1 MKKRILIVDDDPA
14 ITASLSLLSKHAGFH
29 SDVADG
35 PKSAFKLLEHNNYDL
50 LLQDMNFSRK
60 TDGAEGM
67 AMLRKVKTDF
77 PHLPVVLIT
86 AWGSVSLA
94 VEGMRAGASDFV
106 TKPFSNEQILH
117 SINAVLGLAKA
128 YAQAK
133 GESPRSRAELDKNF
147 DFSRIIGNDTSLLN
161 MLNIMT
167 RISRTD
173 ASVLILG
180 ESGTGKEL
188 IAEAIH
194 YNSERKDAPFVKVNI
209 GGVSASLFDSEMFG
223 HVRGAFTDA
232 RHSRAGRFEFAE
244 GGTIFLDEIG
254 DIDLDRQVKLLRV
267 LQDRT
272 YEVLGSSKTRT
283 VNARV
288 ISATNRD
295 LTRMVEA
302 GEFREDLFYRLNLIT
317 IQIPP
322 LRERL
327 NDIVPLIEHF
337 LDKIGKVYKQDRITI
352 SQEAINKLK
361 RLKWPGNIRELKQ
374 VIERAVLLSNSPI
387 LDREDIDRALAMQL
401 DDNSGP
407 KLPDVGSMTL
417 EEMERAMIEKSMIQH
432 NNNVGKVAEVLG
444 ISRAAVY
451 RRLEKY
457 GFKL

>member
-1 MKKRILIVDDDPA
+1 MNKRLLIVDDDPA
-14 ITASLSLLSKHAGFH
+14 ITASLSLLSKHAGFY
-29 SDVADG
+29 SDTAEG
-35 PKSAFKLLEHNNYDL
+35 PESAFKLLDQNRYDL

-77 PHLPVVLIT
+77 PHLPVILIT

-94 VEGMRAGASDFV
+94 VEGMRAGATDFV
-106 TKPFSNEQILH
+106 TKPFTNEQILH
-117 SINAVLGLAKA
+117 SIHTVLGLAKA
-128 YAQAK
+128 YARAEGDQ
-133 GESPRSRAELDKNF
+133 PRSRAELDSDF
-147 DFSRIIGNDTSLLN
+147 DFSEIIGNDPALLN

-173 ASVLILG
+173 ASVLIMG

-194 YNSERKDAPFVKVNI
+194 HNSERKNAPFVKVNI

-223 HVRGAFTDA
+223 HVKGAFTDA
-232 RHSRAGRFEFAE
+232 KHSRTGRFELAE

-283 VNARV
+283 VNARI

-295 LTRMVEA
+295 LMKMVETD
-302 GEFREDLFYRLNLIT
+302 EFREDLFYRLNLIT
-317 IQIPP
+317 LQVPP
-322 LRERL
+322 LRDRP
-327 NDIVPLIEHF
+327 NDLVPLTDYF
-337 LDKIGKVYKQDRITI
+337 LDKIGKVYKQDRLTM
-352 SQEAINKLK
+352 SQAAIDRLK

-374 VIERAVLLSNSPI
+374 VIERAVLLSNSST
-387 LDREDIDRALAMQL
+387 LDHNDIDRALAMQP
-401 DDNSGP
+401 DDGSP
-407 KLPDVGSMTL
+407 RLPDVGSMTL
-417 EEMERAMIEKSMIQH
+417 EEMERAMIEKSMVQY
-432 NNNVGKVAEVLG
+432 NNNVGKVAEALG

-451 RRLEKY
+451 RRLEKF
-457 GFKL
+457 GIKT

>member
-29 SDVADG
+29 SDTADR
-35 PKSAFKLLEHNNYDL
+35 PENAYNLLDQNRYDL
-50 LLQDMNFSRK
+50 LLQDMNFSRR
-60 TDGAEGM
+60 TDGSEGM

-77 PHLPVVLIT
+77 SHLPVILIT

-106 TKPFSNEQILH
+106 TKPFTNEQILH
-117 SINAVLGLAKA
+117 SIKTVLGLAKA
-128 YAQAK
+128 YARAEGDQ
-133 GESPRSRAELDKNF
+133 PRSRAELDRDF
-147 DFSRIIGNDTSLLN
+147 DFSEIIGNDPALLN

-173 ASVLILG
+173 ASVLIMG

-194 YNSERKDAPFVKVNI
+194 HNSERKDAPFVKVNI

-232 RHSRAGRFEFAE
+232 KQSRAGRFELAE

-295 LTRMVEA
+295 LMKMVEA
-302 GEFREDLFYRLNLIT
+302 DEFREDLFYRLNLIT
-317 IQIPP
+317 LRVPP

-327 NDIVPLIEHF
+327 GDLVPLTDYF
-337 LDKIGKVYKQDRITI
+337 LDKIGKVYRQDRLTI
-352 SQEAINKLK
+352 SQAAIDRLK

-374 VIERAVLLSNSPI
+374 VIERAVLLSNSPT
-387 LDREDIDRALAMQL
+387 LDRNDIDRALAMQP
-401 DDNSGP
+401 DDVSSP

-417 EEMERAMIEKSMIQH
+417 EEMERAMIEKSMVQY

-444 ISRAAVY
+444 LSRAAVY
-451 RRLEKY
+451 RRLEKF
-457 GFKL
+457 GIKP

>member
-29 SDVADG
+29 SDIADG
-35 PKSAFKLLEHNNYDL
+35 PESAFRLLDQHRYDL

-67 AMLRKVKTDF
+67 AMLRKVKIDF
-77 PHLPVVLIT
+77 PHLPVILIT

-94 VEGMRAGASDFV
+94 VDGMRAGASDFV
-106 TKPFSNEQILH
+106 TKPFTNEQILH
-117 SINAVLGLAKA
+117 SVNTVLGLAKA
-128 YAQAK
+128 YARAQ
-133 GESPRSRAELDKNF
+133 GDQPRSRAELDKDF
-147 DFSRIIGNDTSLLN
+147 DFSEIIGNDPALLN

-173 ASVLILG
+173 ASVLIMG

-194 YNSERKDAPFVKVNI
+194 YNSERKGAPFVKVNI

-223 HVRGAFTDA
+223 HVKGAFTDA
-232 RHSRAGRFEFAE
+232 KHSRTGRFELAE

-272 YEVLGSSKTRT
+272 YEVLGSSKTWT

-295 LTRMVEA
+295 LMKMVEA
-302 GEFREDLFYRLNLIT
+302 DEFREDLFYRLNLIT
-317 IQIPP
+317 LRVPP

-327 NDIVPLIEHF
+327 GDLVPLTDYF
-337 LDKIGKVYKQDRITI
+337 LDKIGKVYKQDRLTI
-352 SQEAINKLK
+352 SQAAIDRLK
-361 RLKWPGNIRELKQ
+361 SLKWPGNIRELKQ
-374 VIERAVLLSNSPI
+374 VIERAVLLSNSQT
-387 LDREDIDRALAMQL
+387 LDRDDMDRALAMQP
-401 DDNSGP
+401 DDVSRP

-417 EEMERAMIEKSMIQH
+417 EEMEWTMIEKAMVQY

-451 RRLEKY
+451 RRLEKF
-457 GFKL
+457 GIKP

>member
-1 MKKRILIVDDDPA
+1 MMKKRLLIVDDDPA
-14 ITASLSLLSKHAGFH
+14 ITASLSLLSKHAGFQ
-29 SDVADG
+29 SDTVDG
-35 PKSAFKLLEHNNYDL
+35 PEGAFRLLDQNRYDL

-67 AMLRKVKTDF
+67 AMLWKVKADF
-77 PHLPVVLIT
+77 PHLPVILIT

-117 SINAVLGLAKA
+117 SIRSVLGLAKA
-128 YAQAK
+128 YAEA
-133 GESPRSRAELDKNF
+133 GGDRPHSRAELDRDF
-147 DFSRIIGNDTSLLN
+147 DFSEIIGNDSALLN
-161 MLNIMT
+161 ILNIMT

-194 YNSERKDAPFVKVNI
+194 QNSERKDAPFVKVNI

-232 RHSRAGRFEFAE
+232 KHNRAGRFELAE

-254 DIDLDRQVKLLRV
+254 DIDADRQVKLLRV

-295 LTRMVEA
+295 LMKMVEA
-302 GEFREDLFYRLNLIT
+302 DEFREDLFYRINLIT
-317 IQIPP
+317 LKVPP

-327 NDIVPLIEHF
+327 NDLVLLTEYF
-337 LDKIGKVYKQDRITI
+337 LDKIGKVYKQDRLAI
-352 SQEAINKLK
+352 SQAAID
-361 RLKWPGNIRELKQ
+361 RLKGLTWPGNIRELKQ
-374 VIERAVLLSNSPI
+374 VIERAVLLSNSPT
-387 LDREDIDRALAMQL
+387 LDRGDIDRALAMQP
-401 DDNSGP
+401 DDATP

-417 EEMERAMIEKSMIQH
+417 EEMERGMIEKAMVQY
-432 NNNVGKVAEVLG
+432 NNNVHHVAEALG
-444 ISRAAVY
+444 ISRPAVY
-451 RRLEKY
+451 RRLEKF
-457 GFKL
+457 GIKP

>member
-29 SDVADG
+29 SDIADG
-35 PKSAFKLLEHNNYDL
+35 PENAFRLLGQNSYDL

-67 AMLRKVKTDF
+67 AMLRKVKIDF
-77 PHLPVVLIT
+77 PHIPVILIT

-94 VEGMRAGASDFV
+94 VEGMQAGASDFV
-106 TKPFSNEQILH
+106 TKPFTNEQIIH
-117 SINAVLGLAKA
+117 SINTVLGLARA

-147 DFSRIIGNDTSLLN
+147 DFSRIIGNDAALLN

-173 ASVLILG
+173 ASVLILS

-223 HVRGAFTDA
+223 HVKGAFTDA
-232 RHSRAGRFEFAE
+232 RHSRAGRFELAE

-317 IQIPP
+317 LQIPP
-322 LRERL
+322 LRERPD
-327 NDIVPLIEHF
+327 DIVPLTEHF
-337 LDKIGKVYKQDRITI
+337 LDKIGKVYKQDRFTI
-352 SQEAINKLK
+352 SQAAINKLK

-374 VIERAVLLSNSPI
+374 VIERAVLLSNSPT
-387 LDREDIDRALAMQL
+387 LDREDIDRALAMQP

-407 KLPDVGSMTL
+407 RLPDVGSMTL
-417 EEMERAMIEKSMIQH
+417 EEMERAMIEKSMIQY
-432 NNNVGKVAEVLG
+432 NNNVIKVAEVLG

-451 RRLEKY
+451 RRLEKF
-457 GFKL
+457 GIKP

>member
-1 MKKRILIVDDDPA
+1 
-14 ITASLSLLSKHAGFH
+14 
-29 SDVADG
+29 
-35 PKSAFKLLEHNNYDL
+35 
-50 LLQDMNFSRK
+50 
-60 TDGAEGM
+60 
-67 AMLRKVKTDF
+67 
-77 PHLPVVLIT
+77 
-86 AWGSVSLA
+86 
-94 VEGMRAGASDFV
+94 
-106 TKPFSNEQILH
+106 
-117 SINAVLGLAKA
+117 
-128 YAQAK
+128 
-133 GESPRSRAELDKNF
+133 
-147 DFSRIIGNDTSLLN
+147 

-223 HVRGAFTDA
+223 HVKGAFTDA
-232 RHSRAGRFEFAE
+232 RHSRAGRFELAE

-317 IQIPP
+317 LQIPP
-322 LRERL
+322 LRERPD
-327 NDIVPLIEHF
+327 DIVPLTEHF
-337 LDKIGKVYKQDRITI
+337 LDKIGKVYKQDRFTI
-352 SQEAINKLK
+352 SQAAINKLK

-374 VIERAVLLSNSPI
+374 VIERAVLLSNSPT
-387 LDREDIDRALAMQL
+387 LDREDIDRALAMQP

-407 KLPDVGSMTL
+407 RLPDVGSMTL
-417 EEMERAMIEKSMIQH
+417 EEMERAMIEKSMIQY
-432 NNNVGKVAEVLG
+432 NNNVIKVAEVLG

-451 RRLEKY
+451 RRLEKF
-457 GFKL
+457 GIKP

>member
-1 MKKRILIVDDDPA
+1 MKKRLLIVDDDPA
-14 ITASLSLLSKHAGFH
+14 ITASLSLLSKHAGFQ
-29 SDVADG
+29 SDTVDG
-35 PKSAFKLLEHNNYDL
+35 PEGAFNLLAQNRYDL

-67 AMLRKVKTDF
+67 TMLRKVKTDF
-77 PHLPVVLIT
+77 PHLPVILIT

-117 SINAVLGLAKA
+117 SIRSVLGLAKA
-128 YAQAK
+128 YARAEGGQ
-133 GESPRSRAELDKNF
+133 PRSRADLDRDF
-147 DFSRIIGNDTSLLN
+147 DFSEIIGNDSALLN
-161 MLNIMT
+161 ILNIMT

-194 YNSERKDAPFVKVNI
+194 QNSERKDAPFVKVNI

-232 RHSRAGRFEFAE
+232 KHNRAGRFELAE

-254 DIDLDRQVKLLRV
+254 DIDADRQVKLLRV

-295 LTRMVEA
+295 LMKMVEA
-302 GEFREDLFYRLNLIT
+302 DEFREDLFYRINLIT
-317 IQIPP
+317 LKVPP

-327 NDIVPLIEHF
+327 NDLVLLTEYF
-337 LDKIGKVYKQDRITI
+337 LDKIGKVYKQDRLAI
-352 SQEAINKLK
+352 SQAAID
-361 RLKWPGNIRELKQ
+361 RLKGLTWPGNIRELKQ
-374 VIERAVLLSNSPI
+374 VIERAVLLSNSPT
-387 LDREDIDRALAMQL
+387 LDRGDIDRALAMQP
-401 DDNSGP
+401 DDATP

-417 EEMERAMIEKSMIQH
+417 EEMERGMIEKAMVQY
-432 NNNVGKVAEVLG
+432 NNNVHHVAEALG
-444 ISRAAVY
+444 ISRPAVY
-451 RRLEKY
+451 RRLEKF
-457 GFKL
+457 GIKP

>member
-1 MKKRILIVDDDPA
+1 MMKKRILIVDDDPA

-29 SDVADG
+29 SDIADK
-35 PKSAFKLLEHNNYDL
+35 PESAFNLLGQNRYDL

-67 AMLRKVKTDF
+67 AMLRKLKTDF
-77 PHLPVVLIT
+77 PHLPVILIT

-106 TKPFSNEQILH
+106 TKPFANEQILH
-117 SINAVLGLAKA
+117 SINTVLGLAKA
-128 YAQAK
+128 YAGTEGDQ
-133 GESPRSRAELDKNF
+133 PRSRAELDRDF
-147 DFSRIIGNDTSLLN
+147 DFSEIIGNDPALLN

-167 RISRTD
+167 RVSRTD
-173 ASVLILG
+173 ASVLIMG

-194 YNSERKDAPFVKVNI
+194 HNSERKDAPFVKVNI

-232 RHSRAGRFEFAE
+232 KHSRIGRFELAE

-272 YEVLGSSKTRT
+272 YEVLGSSKTKT

-295 LTRMVEA
+295 LMKMVEA
-302 GEFREDLFYRLNLIT
+302 DEFREDLLYRLNLIT
-317 IQIPP
+317 LRVPP

-327 NDIVPLIEHF
+327 GDLAPLTNYF
-337 LDKIGKVYKQDRITI
+337 LDKIGKVYRQDHLTM
-352 SQEAINKLK
+352 SQAAIDRLK

-374 VIERAVLLSNSPI
+374 VIERAVLLSNSPT
-387 LDREDIDRALAMQL
+387 LDRDDIDRALAMQP
-401 DDNSGP
+401 DDASP
-407 KLPDVGSMTL
+407 RFPDVGSMTL
-417 EEMERAMIEKSMIQH
+417 EEMERAMIEKSMIQY
-432 NNNVGKVAEVLG
+432 NNNVGKVAQVLG

-451 RRLEKY
+451 RRLEKF
-457 GFKL
+457 GIKP

>member
-29 SDVADG
+29 SDIADG
-35 PKSAFKLLEHNNYDL
+35 PESAFKLLGQNSYDL

-67 AMLRKVKTDF
+67 VMLRKVKTDF
-77 PHLPVVLIT
+77 PHLPVILIT

-106 TKPFSNEQILH
+106 TKPFTNEQILH
-117 SINAVLGLAKA
+117 SINTVLGLAKA

-133 GESPRSRAELDKNF
+133 GESPRSRTELDKSF
-147 DFSRIIGNDTSLLN
+147 DFSKIIGNDAALLN

-223 HVRGAFTDA
+223 HVKGAFTDA
-232 RHSRAGRFEFAE
+232 KHSRAGRFELAE

-295 LTRMVEA
+295 LTKMVEA
-302 GEFREDLFYRLNLIT
+302 GEFREDFFYRLNLIT
-317 IQIPP
+317 LQVPP
-322 LRERL
+322 LRERPG
-327 NDIVPLIEHF
+327 DIVPLTEHF
-337 LDKIGKVYKQDRITI
+337 LDKIGKVYKQDRFTI
-352 SQEAINKLK
+352 SQAAINTLK

-374 VIERAVLLSNSPI
+374 VIERAVLLSNSPT
-387 LDREDIDRALAMQL
+387 LDREDIDRALSMQP

-417 EEMERAMIEKSMIQH
+417 EEIERAMIEKSMIQF
-432 NNNVGKVAEVLG
+432 NNNVVKVAEVLG

-451 RRLEKY
+451 RRLEKF
-457 GFKL
+457 GIKQ

>member
-29 SDVADG
+29 SDTADR
-35 PKSAFKLLEHNNYDL
+35 PENAYNLLDQNRYDP

-67 AMLRKVKTDF
+67 AMLQKVKTDF
-77 PHLPVVLIT
+77 PHLPVILIT

-106 TKPFSNEQILH
+106 TKPFANEQILH
-117 SINAVLGLAKA
+117 SMNTVLGLAKA
-128 YAQAK
+128 YARAEGDQ
-133 GESPRSRAELDKNF
+133 PRSRAELDSDF
-147 DFSRIIGNDTSLLN
+147 DFSEIIGSDPALLN

-173 ASVLILG
+173 ASVLIMG

-194 YNSERKDAPFVKVNI
+194 HNSERKNAPFVKVNI

-232 RHSRAGRFEFAE
+232 KHRRTGRFELAE

-295 LTRMVEA
+295 LMKMVEA
-302 GEFREDLFYRLNLIT
+302 NEFREDLFYRLNLIT
-317 IQIPP
+317 LRVPP

-327 NDIVPLIEHF
+327 GDLVLLTEYF
-337 LDKIGKVYKQDRITI
+337 LDKIGKVYRQDHLTM
-352 SQEAINKLK
+352 SQAAID
-361 RLKWPGNIRELKQ
+361 RLKN
-374 VIERAVLLSNSPI
+374 
-387 LDREDIDRALAMQL
+387 
-401 DDNSGP
+401 
-407 KLPDVGSMTL
+407 
-417 EEMERAMIEKSMIQH
+417 
-432 NNNVGKVAEVLG
+432 
-444 ISRAAVY
+444 
-451 RRLEKY
+451 
-457 GFKL
+457 